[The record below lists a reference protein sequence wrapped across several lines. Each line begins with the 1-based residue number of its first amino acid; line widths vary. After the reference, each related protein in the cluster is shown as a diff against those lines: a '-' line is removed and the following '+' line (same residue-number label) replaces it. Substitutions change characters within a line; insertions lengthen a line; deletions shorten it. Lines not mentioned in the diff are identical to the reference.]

1 MRNPSRCNRLDGCKW
16 SSSRQICRRTGG
28 GTPQTQGCESIT
40 SRQKCNN
47 KRSCSWNRGRCT
59 RDDPPIIECPHCHEQ
74 VDDALECTASCTA
87 DASSSCKAEAKAECK
102 STCDDNDPILTKG
115 RRRDVRDTF
124 VFNVGNGNVFDCHT
138 DINSHNDIT
147 VSCPH
152 YHECSSCVATT
163 TASCL
168 VTATAECTAEC
179 SL

>member
-1 MRNPSRCNRLDGCKW
+1 MRNSRRCNLLDGCKW
-16 SSSRQICRRTGG
+16 SSRRQICRRTGG

-47 KRSCSWNRGRCT
+47 KR
-59 RDDPPIIECPHCHEQ
+59 
-74 VDDALECTASCTA
+74 TA

-115 RRRDVRDTF
+115 RRRDGRDTF

-179 SL
+179 ST